1 MVIIYTET
9 REERNKMTREAMRDY
24 AARNW
29 GLENENTINIFRMYE
44 DGEDEKA
51 MKDYIELVELAA
63 NDDEWED

>member
-1 MVIIYTET
+1 MT
-9 REERNKMTREAMRDY
+9 REEMRDY
-24 AARNW
+24 AAKNW

-63 NDDEWED
+63 NDEEWED